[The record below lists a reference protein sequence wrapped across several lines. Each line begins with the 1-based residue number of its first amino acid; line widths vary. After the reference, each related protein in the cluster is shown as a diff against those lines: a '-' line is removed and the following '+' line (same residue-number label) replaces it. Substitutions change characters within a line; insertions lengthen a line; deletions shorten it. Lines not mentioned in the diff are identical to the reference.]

1 MDMKETNKILR
12 RPKIKKLFNSQT
24 FEEANKQIELIK
36 NWYKE
41 NQRYFQITD
50 LKLRNAY
57 AYTKSEHFRKKYPFC
72 AKSKSI
78 FTYFCDEEFTCWKTI
93 LLTKGI
99 DVEDYIRFVC
109 DRDGDFYLYKK
120 NIFEKDYKEKGNI
133 SWDYSLINIVDKIL
147 YENKTMGVLSF
158 YKNGNINKKA
168 SIDDNYSTDNKDY
181 FIEKAEKE
189 IEWFASGKALED
201 IKKFFANTFIILD
214 SIEDVKDTQIERLH
228 TFLTRTEI
236 ELSAMNSN
244 EKNEKTRDELIAKFP
259 TKTEREIYKKSN
271 LSIQDLEK
279 LLSVARFFA

>member
-36 NWYKE
+36 NWYEE
-41 NQRYFQITD
+41 NQKYFEPTN
-50 LKLRNAY
+50 LSLRDAY
-57 AYTKSEHFRKKYPFC
+57 AYTKSENFRKKYPFC
-72 AKSKSI
+72 AKSKNI
-78 FTYFCDEEFTCWKTI
+78 FKDFCDEEFTSWKI
-93 LLTKGI
+93 NLLTKNI
-99 DVEDYIRFVC
+99 DVDDYARFILNNE
-109 DRDGDFYLYKK
+109 FYLYKC
-120 NIFEKDYKEKGNI
+120 NIFEKDFKEKGKI

-168 SIDDNYSTDNKDY
+168 SIDDNYSTDNEDY
-181 FIEKAEKE
+181 FIKKAEKE
-189 IEWFASGKALED
+189 IEWFTSGKALED

-236 ELSAMNSN
+236 ELSAMSSSKRD
-244 EKNEKTRDELIAKFP
+244 EKSRDELIAKFP